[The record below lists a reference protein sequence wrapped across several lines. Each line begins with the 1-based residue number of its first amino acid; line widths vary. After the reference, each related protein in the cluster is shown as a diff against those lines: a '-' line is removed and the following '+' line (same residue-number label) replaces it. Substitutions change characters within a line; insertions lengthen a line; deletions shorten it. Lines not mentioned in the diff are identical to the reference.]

1 MRNLNKILIVI
12 TSIFIFFLTSCTT
25 FESTCNVKLI
35 YANKEEV
42 IIINEGEK
50 LKAPLDDYLFGY
62 EFIGWYLDDELY
74 DFNNKI
80 TSNIT
85 LVAKHIKKDYVPK
98 WELNESGFNGN
109 EMDVVIFYGAII
121 NRSGKRIYDPYDENY
136 AYLDKED
143 RIKHLEEVEKAYNIN
158 IKYESIDKLINKEI
172 NPDTPYIY
180 MLPTDELFVSKYWYS
195 FYSLDERFINQ
206 NDILNNT
213 CENVVYNTNQND
225 EVLMIYYNSTI
236 LEELNLDDPQKLWQ
250 EGKWTINSFEEYLAN
265 LSLVNNEYNILSNN
279 YLSWVQGLASSM
291 GVQLANNIDSIN
303 YLDQNVNLAISKV
316 KKWRD
321 LNYIGGDY
329 IFGAFFQND
338 INLKDYLSNN
348 TDSKIKAVPFPIMDE
363 EAHYILENNL
373 NQASYSI
380 CTNAPDEFYAISNTA
395 DTKSLTKKDL
405 ENILHDLVNAY
416 NGKAKIYSHESF
428 DSASYE
434 SLLDQIKDNKKYDYV
449 NVLNTLFDLGTDSN
463 IYKIN
468 YAIWEYCTGKVVSLD
483 MNFYKYIL
491 EEKINKEIKKQ

>member
-12 TSIFIFFLTSCTT
+12 TSIFILFLTSCTT

-42 IIINEGEK
+42 ITINKGEK

-109 EMDVVIFYGAII
+109 EMDVVIFYGSIL
-121 NRSGKRIYDPYDENY
+121 NKSGKPIYDPYDENY

-321 LNYIGGDY
+321 LN
-329 IFGAFFQND
+329 
-338 INLKDYLSNN
+338 
-348 TDSKIKAVPFPIMDE
+348 
-363 EAHYILENNL
+363 
-373 NQASYSI
+373 
-380 CTNAPDEFYAISNTA
+380 
-395 DTKSLTKKDL
+395 
-405 ENILHDLVNAY
+405 
-416 NGKAKIYSHESF
+416 
-428 DSASYE
+428 
-434 SLLDQIKDNKKYDYV
+434 
-449 NVLNTLFDLGTDSN
+449 
-463 IYKIN
+463 
-468 YAIWEYCTGKVVSLD
+468 
-483 MNFYKYIL
+483 
-491 EEKINKEIKKQ
+491 